1 MDPSFSFRISRS
13 FIREAM
19 PTIPAAPTAMATGML
34 KDTAARPATE
44 APAVARPTFCAT
56 LRGTS
61 HADLGAGAEE
71 ALRVVLGWGVTNSI
85 LSIMAEY

>member
-1 MDPSFSFRISRS
+1 MAGPCLEELEIAGEESLDPSFSFRISRS

-44 APAVARPTFCAT
+44 AAAVARPTFCAT
-56 LRGTS
+56 LRVTS
-61 HADLGAGAEE
+61 HAELGPG
-71 ALRVVLGWGVTNSI
+71 RRKR
-85 LSIMAEY
+85 